1 MTVTVDKDTCIG
13 CGLCANICS
22 DVFELGNDGKSNVKV
37 PDGDKKFACAED
49 AANACPVQAISIK

>member
-13 CGLCANICS
+13 CGLCTNVCS

-37 PDGDKKFACAED
+37 TDGDKKFACTKD
-49 AANACPVQAISIK
+49 AADACPVQAISIK